1 MSRKNLDR
9 LVESVIF
16 ENYLNEDMGSR
27 AVAPGTLHAD
37 PVLGG
42 TGYGKLVAKK
52 NPDTTVGE
60 ELPLAPSSVMS
71 AQLADELP
79 PVDDPDYKP
88 KTASDFGLAMHAI
101 VNDLPEEQMEKLY
114 RSIRRAAEKM
124 LGRINEQ
131 AGDDD
136 YYMGLTDEELFDGMT
151 DEEKEELQ
159 AIADKMRASGEKVPA
174 SWDTILTSDDP
185 IKKIKGGSEEDAPGE
200 VVAPVEVTRDGMTLE
215 DLADVMGIGVSGARQ
230 AVEKLIRRTGTL
242 ERLLSPKDLKSLEI
256 FATIQFIKGL
266 TPFVEEDDIDELK
279 LNRDITRGLDS
290 YRFFFVNSFILP
302 VYNKLYRTASK
313 DIEARLIRSGF
324 PKRSALTIKNIMF
337 GESMMTPE
345 KLKNKIQKDIAAEGS
360 DADVDALVDRLKG
373 FYPTLKKIASLDG
386 ADITGMA
393 RARWD
398 KLSDKR
404 KASEIEKAL
413 DATQAFQD
421 EFEGKDA

>member
-1 MSRKNLDR
+1 MSKKNLDR

-16 ENYLNEDMGSR
+16 ENYLNEDMGTR

-37 PVLGG
+37 PVLGN
-42 TGYGKLVAKK
+42 TGYGKLVVKK
-52 NPDTTVGE
+52 NPETTVGE

-114 RSIRRAAEKM
+114 RSIRRTAEKM

-131 AGDDD
+131 AGDD

-159 AIADKMRASGEKVPA
+159 DLADRMRASGEKVPA

-185 IKKIKGGSEEDAPGE
+185 INKIKGSSDEKPPGE
-200 VVAPVEVTRDGMTLE
+200 IVAPVEVTKDGMTLE

-230 AVEKLIRRTGTL
+230 SIEKLIRRTGTL
-242 ERLLSPKDLKSLEI
+242 ERILSPKDLKSLEI

-266 TPFVEEDDIDELK
+266 TPFVDEDDIDELK

-313 DIEARLIRSGF
+313 DIEARLVRSGF

-345 KLKNKIQKDIAAEGS
+345 KLRNKIQKDIAAEDS
-360 DADVDALVDRLKG
+360 SADVDTLIDRLKG
-373 FYPTLKKIASLDG
+373 FYPTLKSIASLDG
-386 ADITGMA
+386 ADVAGMA
-393 RARWD
+393 RDRWD

-404 KASEIEKAL
+404 KSQEVEKAL